1 MCCILNAGERK
12 PDAPRFYSH
21 LWYLLIVFIPFPFF
35 LCYPFCCSLEMR
47 PNRKGLDKNHKA
59 QLGSPTQ
66 LPSAENEVANRWPNS
81 RPKKKKN
88 RWPNLKAELAESLE
102 AVLLARYQKGKK
114 VACISVQV
122 EVKSYY

>member
-1 MCCILNAGERK
+1 MCCILNPGERK

-21 LWYLLIVFIPFPFF
+21 LWYLLIVFIPFLFF

-66 LPSAENEVANRWPNS
+66 LSSAENEVA
-81 RPKKKKN
+81 N

-102 AVLLARYQKGKK
+102 AVLLVYNSLPKGQE
-114 VACISVQV
+114 SGMHLSTSGSQV
-122 EVKSYY
+122 VLLAS